1 MSVNSLSAQC
11 MLQQFFRLSVRA
23 VKSNTFHHVLTGNWR
38 PAKSTMQEI
47 HTSKMHHIPTRCQA
61 VTTSD
66 LHRWA
71 TIRKPAH
78 LPCRRRRPH
87 HRLDQVLT
95 TLRSSTMTSTNNLL
109 VYATW
114 YLLFSLPCG
123 VQQPIK
129 LPSAEASKRSQCT
142 SPGYTLHKGNNE
154 NSLELNTN

>member
-38 PAKSTMQEI
+38 PAKSTTQEI

-95 TLRSSTMTSTNNLL
+95 TLRSSTMTSTNKTLLCKLKQYDELINLSVNILRLQML
-109 VYATW
+109 V
-114 YLLFSLPCG
+114 
-123 VQQPIK
+123 
-129 LPSAEASKRSQCT
+129 ASRCMT
-142 SPGYTLHKGNNE
+142 SCAAI
-154 NSLELNTN
+154 ELNILFAVIE